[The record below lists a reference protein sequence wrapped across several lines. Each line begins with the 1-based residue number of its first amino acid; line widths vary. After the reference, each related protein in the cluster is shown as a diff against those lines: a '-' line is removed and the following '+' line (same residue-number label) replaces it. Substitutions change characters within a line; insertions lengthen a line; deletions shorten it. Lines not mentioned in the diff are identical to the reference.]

1 MPRGKKVALKSSNQ
15 HIPPTFPFSLWL
27 ISHLY
32 STCSLVSYSFR
43 IDWYGPERQFTAH
56 FLLVYC
62 GDPDLNSPPLMW
74 GRHAVRKLE
83 SNKSQWSSM
92 IAKCSPGGWNGAPFR
107 LGLAQSKVGP
117 PLNLAQ
123 WCTALRFR
131 SASTD
136 AFLCLFN
143 TFL

>member
-1 MPRGKKVALKSSNQ
+1 MLGPSRKERVPRGRKVALKSSNQ

-74 GRHAVRKLE
+74 GRRAVRKLE
-83 SNKSQWSSM
+83 SNRSQWSSM
-92 IAKCSPGGWNGAPFR
+92 IAKCSPGGLER
-107 LGLAQSKVGP
+107 GP
-117 PLNLAQ
+117 IQ
-123 WCTALRFR
+123 TRTSSEQGR
-131 SASTD
+131 T
-136 AFLCLFN
+136 
-143 TFL
+143 TFEPCPVVHCPTFQISQH